1 MNTINF
7 EYIIAYFQGT
17 QPQNLFNKFEAFA
30 LRQQSVFE
38 ALVRTGQPFGGKV

>member
-7 EYIIAYFQGT
+7 EYIIAYFQGA
-17 QPQNLFNKFEAFA
+17 QPKNLFKKFEAFA
-30 LRQQSVFE
+30 IRQRAVFE